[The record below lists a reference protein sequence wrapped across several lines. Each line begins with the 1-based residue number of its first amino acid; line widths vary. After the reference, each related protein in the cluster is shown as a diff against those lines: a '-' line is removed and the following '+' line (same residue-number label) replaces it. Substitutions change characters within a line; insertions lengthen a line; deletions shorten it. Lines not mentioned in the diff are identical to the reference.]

1 AKKMD
6 RISDLPDETVCQILS
21 FLPTK
26 EAALTSVFSK
36 RWRNLFAMSP
46 NLHIRFVEVDFWKPK
61 AKSNMSFIDFV
72 DRVLAVSSDST
83 IRRFSMIIR
92 RSVEPA
98 HINRWMINVLS
109 RGILDLGLDTLTK
122 DVITMPLEIFTCKT
136 IVKLKLGSLVKFAM
150 VPENAYLPS
159 LKTLF
164 LVHVRFSGCEFEALL
179 SACPVLEELTLLGCP
194 WDPKQCLT
202 ISCTTLERLTLS
214 CKGTIACSLPW
225 SFSFDTPRLAYLNYR
240 GYIGDEYPI
249 VNLHSLVEAKL
260 SLEFRGSP
268 NESNPMNLINGL
280 RNVEVL
286 DLSSLET
293 SKLLFSFSELIP
305 LFEKLSRVSIA
316 TEVQHACW
324 SWKFLPLLL
333 KKSPNLKTL
342 VIKGPL
348 HFYDEY
354 GEESEPLI
362 CECLSEYS
370 FLSSC
375 HVKILEI
382 IDYCGTK
389 GEMGQMKKFLEKL
402 PCLELVNIHAS
413 AKAKLTFCTDL
424 QVLPRAGNIQ
434 LKFFSFQN

>member
-1 AKKMD
+1 M
-6 RISDLPDETVCQILS
+6 S
-21 FLPTK
+21 PT
-26 EAALTSVFSK
+26 
-36 RWRNLFAMSP
+36 P
-46 NLHIRFVEVDFWKPK
+46 NLHLRFVEVDFWKPK
-61 AKSNMSFIDFV
+61 SDMSFIDFV

-83 IRRFSMIIR
+83 IRKSDR
-92 RSVEPA
+92 
-98 HINRWMINVLS
+98 VLNQLIS
-109 RGILDLGLDTLTK
+109 I
-122 DVITMPLEIFTCKT
+122 IFTCKT

-164 LVHVRFSGCEFEALL
+164 FFRVRFSGCEFEALL

-194 WDPKQCLT
+194 WYARQCLT

-214 CKGTIACSLPW
+214 CKGAIAYSLPW
-225 SFSFDTPRLAYLNYR
+225 SFSFDTPRLAYLNYH

-260 SLEFRGSP
+260 SLEYRGSP
-268 NESNPMNLINGL
+268 NEGNPMNLIEGL

-286 DLSSLET
+286 DLSSLGT
-293 SKLLFSFSELIP
+293 SKLLSSFAELIP
-305 LFEKLSRVSIA
+305 LFGKLSRVSIA
-316 TEVQHACW
+316 TEFQHSCT

-354 GEESEPLI
+354 GEEFEPII

-382 IDYCGTK
+382 IDYGGTK
-389 GEMGQMKKFLEKL
+389 GELGQMKKFLEKL
-402 PCLELVNIHAS
+402 PYLELVNVHAS
-413 AKAKLTFCTDL
+413 AKAKLTFGTDL
-424 QVLPRAGNIQ
+424 QVLLRACNIQ
-434 LKFFSFQN
+434 LNFFFF

>member
-1 AKKMD
+1 MD

-26 EAALTSVFSK
+26 EAALTSVFLK

-46 NLHIRFVEVDFWKPK
+46 NLHLRFVEEILYENPQ
-61 AKSNMSFIDFV
+61 
-72 DRVLAVSSDST
+72 
-83 IRRFSMIIR
+83 
-92 RSVEPA
+92 SVEPA
-98 HINRWMINVLS
+98 HTNSWMIDVLI
-109 RGILDLGLDTLTK
+109 RGILDLDLDLDTLTK

-136 IVKLKLGSLVKFAM
+136 IVKLKLGNLVRFAM
-150 VPENAYLPS
+150 VPENASFPS
-159 LKTLF
+159 LKT
-164 LVHVRFSGCEFEALL
+164 VSFSC
-179 SACPVLEELTLLGCP
+179 SVLWLR
-194 WDPKQCLT
+194 QCIT

-214 CKGTIACSLPW
+214 CKGDL
-225 SFSFDTPRLAYLNYR
+225 L
-240 GYIGDEYPI
+240 
-249 VNLHSLVEAKL
+249 
-260 SLEFRGSP
+260 
-268 NESNPMNLINGL
+268 ESNPMNLINGL

-293 SKLLFSFSELIP
+293 SK
-305 LFEKLSRVSIA
+305 
-316 TEVQHACW
+316 VQHACW

-342 VIKGPL
+342 VIIKGPL

-382 IDYCGTK
+382 IDYCRTK
-389 GEMGQMKKFLEKL
+389 GELGQMKKFLEKL
-402 PCLELVNIHAS
+402 PCLELVNVHAS
-413 AKAKLTFCTDL
+413 AKANLTFGTDL
-424 QVLPRAGNIQ
+424 QVLPKAGNIQ
-434 LKFFSFQN
+434 LKCFSFKN

>member
-1 AKKMD
+1 
-6 RISDLPDETVCQILS
+6 
-21 FLPTK
+21 
-26 EAALTSVFSK
+26 
-36 RWRNLFAMSP
+36 
-46 NLHIRFVEVDFWKPK
+46 
-61 AKSNMSFIDFV
+61 MSFIDFV

-214 CKGTIACSLPW
+214 
-225 SFSFDTPRLAYLNYR
+225 Y
-240 GYIGDEYPI
+240 EYPI